1 MLETIE
7 HELFEGLT
15 MFFRVIYFIFYLP
28 IEPPHL
34 TFMEAYWSRNF
45 LNFYLCIAK
54 NVTSYIAC
62 DLHPSYIVMPTLLL
76 LYGLLIYNRFR
87 NPPMQHTQQA
97 TFKPIFGRHYT
108 VDFSFGLPA
117 TYMIFTCIMLLP
129 NYIQLLKR
137 HHHV

>member
-1 MLETIE
+1 
-7 HELFEGLT
+7 
-15 MFFRVIYFIFYLP
+15 
-28 IEPPHL
+28 
-34 TFMEAYWSRNF
+34 
-45 LNFYLCIAK
+45 
-54 NVTSYIAC
+54 
-62 DLHPSYIVMPTLLL
+62 MPTLLL